1 MPVQNLSVFEELK
14 KVDALVDARNEPEM
28 VVARLPFTVRVV
40 QSDEDLEKA
49 VQLRYSAYTR
59 HMPEYGETLRDPEAS
74 DRQPGVVLLLASSKL
89 DGSPLGTMRI
99 QTNAFAPL
107 TLEQSIDLPP
117 HLKNAS
123 LAAATRLGVVG
134 ASMGTLAKMVLFKAY
149 FLYCE
154 AAGIDWMV
162 VAARSPLDRQYER
175 LMFTDVDPSL
185 GYVQLHHASTIPH
198 RIMCFEPAT
207 AQSRWRAANHPMY
220 NFMIQ
225 TSHPDIDVGIPL
237 VSRASAPAS
246 IARNPRPTRD
256 PSGSLQAP
264 H

>member
-1 MPVQNLSVFEELK
+1 MLNQHPSVFEELK

-28 VVARLPFTVRVV
+28 VTERLPFTVRVV
-40 QSDEDLEKA
+40 RSEEDILKA
-49 VQLRYSAYTR
+49 VAVRHSAYAR
-59 HMPEYGETLRDPEAS
+59 HVPDYGETLRDPEAS
-74 DRQPGVVLLLASSKL
+74 DRRPGAVVLLAASKI

-99 QTNAFAPL
+99 QTNAFEPL

-117 HLKNAS
+117 HMKNAS

-134 ASMGTLAKMVLFKAY
+134 AKIGTLAKMVLFKSY

-154 AAGIDWMV
+154 AAGIEWMV

-185 GYVQLHHASTIPH
+185 GYIQLHHGSTIPH

-207 AQSRWRAANHPMY
+207 ARARWRAANHPMY
-220 NFMIQ
+220 DFMVQ
-225 TSHPDIDVGIPL
+225 TLHPDIDLGVPMAP
-237 VSRASAPAS
+237 RASIPAS
-246 IARNPRPTRD
+246 TPPTRH
-256 PSGSLQAP
+256 PERPGVGSLQTLS
-264 H
+264 